1 MSSTQAGADPGAT
14 APGAALTR
22 WLKTPLIRDP
32 RTLSRFQQRFSEF
45 MGGIMVEPLYGQPM
59 AVAGSLTSVDDMVI
73 SIGRTTP
80 TRCVHPAARGLD
92 DTLIL
97 MGAAQGDCEMAGR
110 GTSLTLAAGD
120 VLLDSAA
127 RARAFLA
134 HTPAR
139 LCMVTLNR
147 RRLQAM
153 GVDVDAALLRPVRA
167 NPATQLLMNYAAWVR
182 DQGPLASPELRS
194 ATTLHMHD
202 LAALVAG
209 GAREVAQL
217 AQRRGG
223 RAARLLGVKQDIQ
236 AHCAD
241 AALTVGDVARR
252 QRMSTRYLQMLLEDE
267 GSSFT
272 ALVLEYRLTL
282 AHRLLCD
289 PRLAPCGIS
298 GIALDAGFGD
308 LSYFN
313 RCFRRRYGQTPS
325 DVRAQARAR

>member
-1 MSSTQAGADPGAT
+1 MASTQAGADPGAT

-45 MGGIMVEPLYGQPM
+45 MGGIMVEPLYGQPV

-139 LCMVTLNR
+139 L
-147 RRLQAM
+147 
-153 GVDVDAALLRPVRA
+153 
-167 NPATQLLMNYAAWVR
+167 
-182 DQGPLASPELRS
+182 
-194 ATTLHMHD
+194 
-202 LAALVAG
+202 
-209 GAREVAQL
+209 
-217 AQRRGG
+217 
-223 RAARLLGVKQDIQ
+223 
-236 AHCAD
+236 
-241 AALTVGDVARR
+241 
-252 QRMSTRYLQMLLEDE
+252 
-267 GSSFT
+267 
-272 ALVLEYRLTL
+272 
-282 AHRLLCD
+282 
-289 PRLAPCGIS
+289 
-298 GIALDAGFGD
+298 
-308 LSYFN
+308 
-313 RCFRRRYGQTPS
+313 
-325 DVRAQARAR
+325 